1 MTWQDYTPLH
11 PADRAAPAGRLAVRA
26 PVTKVWLA
34 LPQTVELPTD
44 TLGLD
49 EVGRGAF
56 AGPLVA
62 AAVMLPA
69 DVQRQLG
76 EHALLLR
83 DSKTLNRM
91 ERELMAER
99 IAELAQTVRT
109 VTVSTAEI
117 NEHGVG
123 WANREAFRRLI
134 EAIEAPA
141 YVVDGRVAPPV
152 SAARASRLLVLP
164 RADATVRAVA
174 AASIV
179 AKVYRDRLMREL
191 HERWPLYG
199 WARNVGYG
207 TPQHITAIEQHGTTP
222 EHRTAFVRTALLR
235 RAIQRQQ
242 TTGGCY
248 QQASLAPEQTAAR
261 PGPGRDE

>member
-1 MTWQDYTPLH
+1 MTWWDYTAFR
-11 PADRAAPAGRLAVRA
+11 PAGRAAPTGHTA
-26 PVTKVWLA
+26 VTKVWLA
-34 LPQTVELPTD
+34 VPQTVALPTD
-44 TLGLD
+44 VLGLD

-62 AAVMLPA
+62 AAVILPA

-76 EHALLLR
+76 EQALLLR
-83 DSKTLNRM
+83 DSKTLNRL

-99 IAELAQTVRT
+99 IAELSQTVRM

-152 SAARASRLLVLP
+152 SAARASRMLVLP

-179 AKVYRDRLMREL
+179 AKVSRDRLMREL
-191 HERWPLYG
+191 HERWPEYG
-199 WARNVGYG
+199 WSRNVGYG
-207 TPQHITAIEQHGTTP
+207 TPQHIAAIEQYGTTL

-235 RAIQRQQ
+235 RAIQRRQSA
-242 TTGGCY
+242 GGCY
-248 QQASLAPEQTAAR
+248 QQASLAPERSAAR
-261 PGPGRDE
+261 RELGCDE

>member
-1 MTWQDYTPLH
+1 M
-11 PADRAAPAGRLAVRA
+11 
-26 PVTKVWLA
+26 
-34 LPQTVELPTD
+34 PQTVALPTD
-44 TLGLD
+44 ALGLD

-69 DVQRQLG
+69 DMQRQLG

-83 DSKTLNRM
+83 DSKTLNRTG
-91 ERELMAER
+91 RELMAER
-99 IAELAQTVRT
+99 IAELAQTVHT
-109 VTVSTAEI
+109 VTVSTGEI

-141 YVVDGRVAPPV
+141 YVVDGRVAPSV
-152 SAARASRLLVLP
+152 SAERASRVLVLP

-207 TPQHITAIEQHGTTP
+207 TPQHIAAIEQYGTTP

-235 RAIQRQQ
+235 RRIQHRQSAD
-242 TTGGCY
+242 GCY
-248 QQASLAPEQTAAR
+248 QQASLTPEQTAAR

>member
-1 MTWQDYTPLH
+1 MTWQDYTTLH
-11 PADRAAPAGRLAVRA
+11 PAVPTGRLPVEA
-26 PVTKVWLA
+26 PITKVWLA
-34 LPQTVELPTD
+34 VPQTAALPPD

-69 DVQRQLG
+69 DVQRRLG
-76 EHALLLR
+76 KHALLLR
-83 DSKTLNRM
+83 DSKTLNRT

-99 IAELAQTVRT
+99 IAELAHTIRT
-109 VTVSTAEI
+109 MTVSTAEI

-152 SAARASRLLVLP
+152 SAARASRVLVLP

-179 AKVYRDRLMREL
+179 AKVHRDRLMREL
-191 HERWPLYG
+191 HERWPQYG

-207 TPQHITAIEQHGTTP
+207 TPQHIAAIEQHGITP
-222 EHRTAFVRTALLR
+222 QHRTAFVRTALLR
-235 RAIQRQQ
+235 RAIRRRQ
-242 TTGGCY
+242 TDKSSY
-248 QQASLAPEQTAAR
+248 QQASLAPGQPAAR
-261 PGPGRDE
+261 HELGRDE

>member
-1 MTWQDYTPLH
+1 MTWQDCTTFN
-11 PADRAAPAGRLAVRA
+11 PAGHPTVRA
-26 PVTKVWLA
+26 PVAKVWLA
-34 LPQTVELPTD
+34 LPQTVALPTD
-44 TLGLD
+44 VLGLD

-69 DVQRQLG
+69 DVQYQLG
-76 EHALLLR
+76 KHALLLR
-83 DSKTLNRM
+83 DSKTLNRT

-109 VTVSTAEI
+109 VTISTAEI

-152 SAARASRLLVLP
+152 SAARASQVLVLP

-179 AKVYRDRLMREL
+179 AKVSRDRLMREL

-199 WARNVGYG
+199 WTRNVGYG
-207 TPQHITAIEQHGTTP
+207 TPQHIAAIERYGTTP

-235 RAIQRQQ
+235 RAIQRRQ
-242 TTGGCY
+242 TSGGSY
-248 QQASLAPEQTAAR
+248 QQAVLAPGQSDAR
-261 PGPGRDE
+261 RELGRNE